1 MIQEERD
8 GLYQIQQKNKFS
20 VGETIEIMK
29 PDGRNVITTVKRIMN
44 EAGEDQESAPH
55 ARQMVYVGL
64 DEEARPYDLLR
75 RAE

>member
-1 MIQEERD
+1 MTVSIRSSRKINSQW
-8 GLYQIQQKNKFS
+8 
-20 VGETIEIMK
+20 GETIEIMK